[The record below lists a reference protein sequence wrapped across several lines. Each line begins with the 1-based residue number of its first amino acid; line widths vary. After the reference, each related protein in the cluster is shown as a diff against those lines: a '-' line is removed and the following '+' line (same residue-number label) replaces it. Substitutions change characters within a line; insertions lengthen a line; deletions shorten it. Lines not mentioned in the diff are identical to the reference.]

1 MLYFIAPEVLRN
13 KGYNRSLDMW
23 SVGVI
28 IYVSLSGTFPF
39 NEDEDINEQI
49 QNAAFMYP
57 PHPWKEISDNGKK
70 ALIMLH
76 RMKSLSNVSDLFWVI
91 IWSVSVSSSTLRNG
105 I

>member
-1 MLYFIAPEVLRN
+1 LRN

-39 NEDEDINEQI
+39 NEDEDINDQI

-57 PHPWKEISDNGKK
+57 PNPWKEISSDGKFLYFHNNK
-70 ALIMLH
+70 SAPLL
-76 RMKSLSNVSDLFWVI
+76 KSLFLNSF
-91 IWSVSVSSSTLRNG
+91 
-105 I
+105 